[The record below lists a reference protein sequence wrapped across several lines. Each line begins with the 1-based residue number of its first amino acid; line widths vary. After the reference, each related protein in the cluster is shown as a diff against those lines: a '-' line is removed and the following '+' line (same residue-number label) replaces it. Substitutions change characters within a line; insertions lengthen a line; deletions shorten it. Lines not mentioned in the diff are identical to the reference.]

1 MAYEIVLITDAV
13 AGDAVNLSMKINEKM
28 QSNNE
33 GGFDCVGSMT
43 YQDLMECAHCNKIR
57 KREYIDY
64 KK

>member
-33 GGFDCVGSMT
+33 GGFDCVGSMV
-43 YQDLMECAHCNKIR
+43 YRDRMECAHCNKIR
-57 KREYIDY
+57 KREYNDY